1 MRLAFKVDDSVAIE
15 HQTKGMPKPMQDFMK
30 GYLDWLAK
38 QTVSVLQD
46 VIRRQVYTWKPL
58 SKNYLEFKK
67 NFGLDTRIWYA
78 SGQML
83 ESIKYWYVKGDN
95 SYYIGVHPR
104 KKYRKYK
111 KGGGYYK
118 NEDLETIAITFP
130 DDFSEGGIRDEYPSG
145 ILTIECNNGKQIE
158 TYLPGFTDVSGEGFE
173 TNSGRHFPGALY
185 VGEDGSTYFDIELTK
200 LAREAE

>member
-118 NEDLETIAITFP
+118 TITRDVYMIDVIRFMEYGTRKMPARPLFEPTF
-130 DDFSEGGIRDEYPSG
+130 DKMEKEQQSYY
-145 ILTIECNNGKQIE
+145 Q
-158 TYLPGFTDVSGEGFE
+158 TYL
-173 TNSGRHFPGALY
+173 
-185 VGEDGSTYFDIELTK
+185 K
-200 LAREAE
+200 LLKQGKV